1 LRPDIPQK
9 IAGAALSNGNE
20 DRSPLVDARA
30 FVTSEMSRYGCNA
43 AMLSVA
49 LSIGACGSIILPSL
63 QSVAQA
69 TEPAVVQ
76 TSNVEPSNVPASN
89 VEAVNVETAGAAS
102 GISPEQPAVVAAPT
116 VSAVATVPAVTPSVT
131 SSANAQNTQPTAV
144 ETVSENAHTVQTG
157 ESLWRISK
165 IHGLNIEAL
174 AQLNQLQPNAAL
186 KVGQVLRLPVVSNS
200 NLNGRAKDGVTNLQA
215 IAQAVPEIPV
225 VASNTT
231 GTMTA
236 TPGDAFKSQQN
247 NAVDASRQQR
257 AQLQQ
262 GLAEFGEGTTTGS
275 VPATMGAS
283 SAPSALTQPSIGS
296 ALPVTTIAQTPM
308 PAIGGEA
315 PSPVT
320 ANGAVANAA
329 TVVALKAT
337 EPSARNFNAS
347 NLLSEIKG
355 IRDRYQRQLSPY
367 QAVAN
372 AQPAIDTVIPTVS
385 SPVPARVE
393 AMKANMA
400 AVNPDFSSRK
410 NDSSLSIELR
420 NFVQPKLKPEDGSLK
435 AVATSPATSPTQHSP
450 AQQGQVIARSTI
462 GADVYA
468 PVAPSVKRMV
478 APNLPP
484 IGREDAYLPGGMN
497 IASGQLIWPAQ
508 GVLSSGFGMR
518 WGRPHRG
525 IDIAGPVGTPIVSA
539 APGKVSYAQWN
550 DGGYG
555 YMVEVE
561 HPDGTMTRYAHNNRL
576 LVREGQAVAQG
587 EQLSEMGSTGHSTG
601 PHLHFEVH
609 PRGQGAV
616 NPMAFLNSQS

>member
-1 LRPDIPQK
+1 MRPDIPQK
-9 IAGAALSNGNE
+9 IAEAALSNANE

-30 FVTSEMSRYGCNA
+30 FVTSEMSRYRCNA
-43 AMLSVA
+43 AMLSIA
-49 LSIGACGSIILPSL
+49 LIGACGSIILPSL

-69 TEPAVVQ
+69 TEPVAVQ
-76 TSNVEPSNVPASN
+76 TSNVETSNASALNVQASNAESSNVQASN
-89 VEAVNVETAGAAS
+89 MQTTGTAS
-102 GISPEQPAVVAAPT
+102 GNSPELPTVAADLAADPI
-116 VSAVATVPAVTPSVT
+116 VTP
-131 SSANAQNTQPTAV
+131 NAQNTQPPAV
-144 ETVSENAHTVQTG
+144 ETVSDNAHTVQTG

-165 IHGLNIEAL
+165 IHGLNVDTL
-174 AQLNQLQPNAAL
+174 AKLNQLQPNAAL
-186 KVGQVLRLPVVSNS
+186 KVGQVLQLPVSNS
-200 NLNGRAKDGVTNLQA
+200 NPNGRAKDGVTNLQA

-231 GTMTA
+231 GTVTA
-236 TPGDAFKSQQN
+236 TR
-247 NAVDASRQQR
+247 DASKAQQDNTADVLRQQR
-257 AQLQQ
+257 NPLQP
-262 GLAEFGEGTTTGS
+262 GAEFGEGTTTGS
-275 VPATMGAS
+275 VPATVGM
-283 SAPSALTQPSIGS
+283 PSAASGLTQPSTGS
-296 ALPVTTIAQTPM
+296 TLPVTTIAQTPM

-315 PSPVT
+315 ASPVT

-337 EPSARNFNAS
+337 EPSARNFNSS

-367 QAVAN
+367 QAVPN
-372 AQPAIDTVIPTVS
+372 AQPPIDTVIPTVS
-385 SPVPARVE
+385 SPVPARLETV
-393 AMKANMA
+393 KANVT

-420 NFVQPKLKPEDGSLK
+420 NFVQPKLKPEEVSVKAGSVK
-435 AVATSPATSPTQHSP
+435 AVATSPAQPSP

-508 GVLSSGFGMR
+508 GILSSGFGMR

-525 IDIAGPVGTPIVSA
+525 IDIAAPVGTPIVAA

-561 HPDGTMTRYAHNNRL
+561 HPDGSMTRYAHNNRL
-576 LVREGQAVAQG
+576 LVREGQQVAQG

-609 PRGQGAV
+609 HRGQGAV